1 MSILETYQSHKQ
13 DLDDIANWIDQTYD
27 ENFRQ
32 YFEVVENLYARFKSE
47 TYPITD
53 AEIEAILTILPLN
66 LFSVSEKL
74 AQLESSSEVIKL
86 RVKQKKYE
94 IIQSSEASSQAAK
107 KEEAANAVVD
117 DEILL
122 KAYEILSDRV
132 NNEISFSRELI
143 MGAKK
148 IWSARKQ
155 TETIGIG
162 AENVNT
168 NREIDELPEY
178 RREL

>member
-94 IIQSSEASSQAAK
+94 IMQSSEASSQAAK

-162 AENVNT
+162 AETVNT